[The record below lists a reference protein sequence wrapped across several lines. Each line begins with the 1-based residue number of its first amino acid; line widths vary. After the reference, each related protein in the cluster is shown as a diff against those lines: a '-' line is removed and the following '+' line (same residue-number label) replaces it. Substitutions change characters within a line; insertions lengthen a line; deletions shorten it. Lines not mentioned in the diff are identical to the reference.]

1 MEQLK
6 LPVSLVSKGDVQ
18 RLLRELNALNDFF
31 VGAAVRQPGQ
41 AVVMPKTSK
50 ILEQLAA
57 DNQRNLF
64 EEPARKQL
72 FADLENL
79 VAKAPDLHI
88 SFATEPSPRALEPLI
103 RWMRENL
110 HPQVLLSVG
119 YQPAIAAGCVLRT
132 PNKVFDMSM
141 GAHLR
146 KQTPLLMKF
155 LAGSINGS

>member
-41 AVVMPKTSK
+41 SVVMPKTSK
-50 ILEQLAA
+50 NLDQLAT
-57 DNQRNLF
+57 DNKRNLF

-72 FADLENL
+72 YADLENL
-79 VAKAPDLHI
+79 LSNAPDLHI
-88 SFATEPSPRALEPLI
+88 SFASEPTPRALEPLI
-103 RWMRENL
+103 RWMRDNL
-110 HPQVLLSVG
+110 HPQVLVSVG

-155 LAGSINGS
+155 LSGSINGS